1 MLTGS
6 LIAMLV
12 IVLFVGAAVAWLV
25 DRNWCREHPSARH
38 VWRRARRGDIRH
50 S

>member
-12 IVLFVGAAVAWLV
+12 IVLVVGAAVAWLA
-25 DRNWCREHPSARH
+25 DRNWCREHPAARH
-38 VWRRARRGDIRH
+38 TWRRHRRDVRH
-50 S
+50 G

>member
-12 IVLFVGAAVAWLV
+12 IALVVGAAVAWLV
-25 DRNWCREHPSARH
+25 DRNWCREHPGARRT
-38 VWRRARRGDIRH
+38 WRRHARNVRH
-50 S
+50 G